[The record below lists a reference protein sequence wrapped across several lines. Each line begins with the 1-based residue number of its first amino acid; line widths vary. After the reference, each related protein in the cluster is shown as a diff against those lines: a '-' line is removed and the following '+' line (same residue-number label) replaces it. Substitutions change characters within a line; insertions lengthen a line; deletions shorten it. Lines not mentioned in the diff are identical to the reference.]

1 MLDLHPYRRKIAKFS
16 CKFPSVWTENS
27 VHMRI
32 NVRPYGR
39 PIANSWCQQIEVTA
53 AYVHLMHQYTQFIC
67 DTMPD
72 GQPM

>member
-1 MLDLHPYRRKIAKFS
+1 
-16 CKFPSVWTENS
+16 
-27 VHMRI
+27 
-32 NVRPYGR
+32 
-39 PIANSWCQQIEVTA
+39 VTA